1 MAEHARVRASS
12 PASRHDHVSVHDPL
26 NVSTGSRKPKDVAKI
41 LSMDKKAVE
50 NETNI
55 RRGNGYLTKDN
66 RLTTKGLNI
75 LS

>member
-1 MAEHARVRASS
+1 MTMSQFTI
-12 PASRHDHVSVHDPL
+12 L
-26 NVSTGSRKPKDVAKI
+26 STYRRGGRKPKDVAKI